1 MKFVTER
8 PFADPDLAARCTQN
22 ISGRQGVS
30 VGLAGHIA

>member
-8 PFADPDLAARCTQN
+8 PFADPDLAARCTKTFQVGKE
-22 ISGRQGVS
+22 SS